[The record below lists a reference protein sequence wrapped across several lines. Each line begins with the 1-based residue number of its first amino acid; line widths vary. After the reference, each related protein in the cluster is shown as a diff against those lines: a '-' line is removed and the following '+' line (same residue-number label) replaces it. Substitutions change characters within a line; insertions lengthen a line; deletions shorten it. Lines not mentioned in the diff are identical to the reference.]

1 MQPGMSRRSGAM
13 GSEATRELSFSD
25 GDFNFIRRVVMEKT
39 GIALADH
46 KRELVYGRLAKR
58 LRAIGL
64 DSFSQYCAYIQE
76 HEEEFHE
83 LVNAITTNL
92 TAFFRESYHFD
103 HLRESV
109 LPELMRTN
117 AASRRIRIWSA
128 GCSTGEEP
136 YSIAMVV
143 RDAIP
148 ASANWDVKILATDID
163 TNVLE
168 KARNGIYRE
177 ERARDIPL
185 PLCKRFVVRGTG
197 QNAGH
202 IRIRDELRSMITFR
216 QLNLMDP
223 WPMKGPFDII
233 FCRNVV
239 IYFDKP
245 TQKILFDRYADILRP
260 GGHLF
265 VGHSETLFKVSTRFA
280 LVGRTIYRRTDDG
293 GGTAT

>member
-1 MQPGMSRRSGAM
+1 MSGRAAAGGDISRD
-13 GSEATRELSFSD
+13 LSFTD
-25 GDFNFIRRVVMEKT
+25 EDFSCIRRIVMEKT
-39 GIALADH
+39 GIALAEH

-64 DSFSQYCAYIQE
+64 NSFSRYCVYVQE
-76 HEEEFHE
+76 HEDELHE

-103 HLRESV
+103 YLRESV
-109 LPELMRTN
+109 LPELMQSN
-117 AASRRIRIWSA
+117 AETRRIRIWSA

-143 RDAIP
+143 REMIP

-168 KARNGIYRE
+168 RAQLGVYPEK
-177 ERARDIPL
+177 RARDISP
-185 PLCKRFVVRGTG
+185 PLCRRFIARGTG
-197 QNAGH
+197 ANAGR
-202 IRIRDELRSMITFR
+202 IRMRDELRSLITFR
-216 QLNLMDP
+216 RLNLMDP
-223 WPMKGPFDII
+223 WPMKGPFDVI

-245 TQKILFDRYADILRP
+245 TQRMLFDRYADILRP

-280 LVGRTIYRRTDDG
+280 LVGRTTYRRTDDVG
-293 GGTAT
+293 GSST

>member
-1 MQPGMSRRSGAM
+1 MLT
-13 GSEATRELSFSD
+13 SESRELSFTD
-25 GDFNFIRRVVMEKT
+25 EDFNFIRRVVMEKT
-39 GIALADH
+39 GIALAEH

-64 DSFSQYCAYIQE
+64 DSFSRYCAYVQD
-76 HEEEFHE
+76 HEDELHE

-103 HLRESV
+103 HLRESI
-109 LPELMRTN
+109 LPELMRSN
-117 AASRRIRIWSA
+117 ADSRRIRIWSA

-143 RDAIP
+143 RDVIP
-148 ASANWDVKILATDID
+148 ASSNWDVKILATDID
-163 TNVLE
+163 TNVLN
-168 KARNGIYRE
+168 KAQAGVYAE
-177 ERARDIPL
+177 ERAKDIPV
-185 PLCKRFVVRGTG
+185 PLCRRFVAKGSG
-197 QNAGH
+197 QNAGR
-202 IRIRDELRSMITFR
+202 IRMRDELRSMISFR

-223 WPMKGPFDII
+223 WPMKGPFDFI

-280 LVGRTIYRRTDDG
+280 LVGRTIYRRVDDG
-293 GGTAT
+293 GSTTT